1 LKKPKA
7 VMDTTDNSSV
17 YNKSRKYYLSNTGR
31 INCTYC
37 RYHRGENSSRK
48 QIRKKVRYRYN
59 KIKYWEELGCQ
70 EVRD

>member
-7 VMDTTDNSSV
+7 VMDNTDDSSV

-37 RYHRGENSSRK
+37 KYHRGENSSRK
-48 QIRKKVRYRYN
+48 PRRKKVRYKHNRIRN
-59 KIKYWEELGCQ
+59 WEE
-70 EVRD
+70 